1 MTTTRNTKAPLA
13 DGQAISYQAGNAMI
27 TLQCVR
33 PGAAYTV
40 STVIGAHR
48 NDDWSRSYTSEI
60 EARSAA
66 RHVALAFREWGR
78 DVMIEV
84 RRARLNAALP
94 TVLRGRTVTIS
105 GVRMNL
111 AEVEAALDAI
121 ATLADRAAY
130 LAAAS
135 GLSV

>member
-1 MTTTRNTKAPLA
+1 MTRNTKAPLA
-13 DGQAISYQAGNAMI
+13 DGDLISYKAGNATI
-27 TLQCVR
+27 ILQCVR
-33 PGAAYTV
+33 IGAAYAVHTN
-40 STVIGAHR
+40 IGWER
-48 NDDWSRSYTSEI
+48 SDDWSRSYASEA